1 MKELE
6 FMSLIEI
13 AFRFLNQFN
22 FDLNAVGFP
31 NIIDLVEQY
40 SDSFVLDELLL
51 EIGSSREKG
60 EIDHNQFRERIEKA
74 FRLISKV

>member
-13 AFRFLNQFN
+13 AFGFLNQFN
-22 FDLNAVGFP
+22 FDRNPVVFP

-40 SDSFVLDELLL
+40 CDLFVSDERLL
-51 EIGSSREKG
+51 EIGGSREKV
-60 EIDHNQFRERIEKA
+60 EIDENQFRERIEKA

>member
-13 AFRFLNQFN
+13 AFGFLNQFN

-31 NIIDLVEQY
+31 NIIYFVEQY
-40 SDSFVLDELLL
+40 GDLLVSDELLL
-51 EIGSSREKG
+51 EIGGSQK
-60 EIDHNQFRERIEKA
+60 
-74 FRLISKV
+74 KV